1 MQISHIVLQ
10 RYAAMSQHL
19 QLECYPGPQVG

>member
-1 MQISHIVLQ
+1 MQISHIALQ